1 MKKYIMPS
9 AQVVK
14 LNNETLMDATSIVV
28 DPNTTTSGNYTK
40 RSLIDLDD
48 EEE

>member
-14 LNNETLMDATSIVV
+14 LHTSNILAGSMGFDGGNTNTMD
-28 DPNTTTSGNYTK
+28 TK
-40 RSLIDLDD
+40 RSRLDLDD